1 MLAATQTELIKVYR
15 RLVTRTQ
22 YLAEL
27 NNRLRDHPAYVEG
40 MRFVPDPETVAGF
53 DWVPPNANTTGATA
67 FAEVAA
73 EVHALYRMLDL

>member
-1 MLAATQTELIKVYR
+1 MYR

-22 YLAEL
+22 YLAQL
-27 NNRLRDHPAYVEG
+27 NHRLHDHPAYVEG
-40 MRFVPDPETVAGF
+40 MRFVPLGGSDPETAAGF
-53 DWVPPNANTTGATA
+53 DWVPANADTMRAAA

>member
-1 MLAATQTELIKVYR
+1 MYR

-27 NNRLRDHPAYVEG
+27 NNRLRGHAAYVEG
-40 MRFVPDPETVAGF
+40 MQFVSQRGPEPETSAGF
-53 DWVPPNANTTGATA
+53 DWVPPNTDTMRATA